1 MARNKRKK
9 QKEDKQK
16 TYIIKIPVYT
26 TSIIE
31 DEPGLFGAMNYSDL
45 VEMLKNAIS
54 AFKFPIEHNSN
65 NKAVVVVIDG
75 ILPIDVKIGKVPALL
90 LKISSYKTN
99 LMDGYFESSE
109 KIHFQKNNKIG
120 SDGNYVL
127 FYPMIKGLQ
136 KDKYQRYFLMVV
148 YEDPTKE
155 SGEVSRLAKIVANKI
170 LKQPIQNIKPP
181 VIMKE
186 LEKIGTIPELNI
198 RYYTIDNDDN
208 SVDVKYREYL
218 QECKLKK
225 EKLQNF
231 KNMPFETMQ
240 DLLSDSENAENYRKR
255 ETCILF
261 GKKEYRIKRE
271 FINDAT
277 ATIKETAEKIFNASS
292 AITQDELDHNI
303 HQTDFMVE
311 KMAAVI
317 GNYLSV
323 E

>member
-1 MARNKRKK
+1 MARNR

-16 TYIIKIPVYT
+16 TYIIKMPVYT

-31 DEPGLFGAMNYSDL
+31 EGKGLFGAMNYSEL
-45 VEMLKNAIS
+45 VEMLKTAINA
-54 AFKFPIEHNSN
+54 FRFPIEHRSN
-65 NKAVVVVIDG
+65 NKAVVIVIDG
-75 ILPIDVKIGKVPALL
+75 ITPIEVKIGDVPALL

-99 LMDGYFESSE
+99 LMDGYFESNE

-155 SGEVSRLAKIVANKI
+155 SGEVSRLAKIASNKV
-170 LKQPIQNIKPP
+170 LKQPVQNIKMPM
-181 VIMKE
+181 IMNE
-186 LEKIGTIPELNI
+186 LKRIGIIPELSF
-198 RYYTIDNDDN
+198 RFCTINNDDS

-218 QECKLKK
+218 QECKLKQ
-225 EKLQNF
+225 EKWQNF

-240 DLLSDSENAENYRKR
+240 DLLSGTDNAENYRKR
-255 ETCILF
+255 QTFIHF

-271 FINDAT
+271 IINDAE

-292 AITQDELDHNI
+292 AITQDELDNKI

-317 GNYLSV
+317 SNYLSV